1 MDKMVPILIRGFRQ
15 KIEGEEEEKHRLLNE
30 STLKIFV
37 ELAKI
42 KYQWTHEMTNEMLSI
57 NGLKYLFVTITD
69 SPLDDLIQMCY
80 EVLIMITKQN

>member
-1 MDKMVPILIRGFRQ
+1 MPILIRGFRQ

-42 KYQWTHEMTNEMLSI
+42 KYQWTHEMTNEMLSV

>member
-42 KYQWTHEMTNEMLSI
+42 KYQWTH
-57 NGLKYLFVTITD
+57 
-69 SPLDDLIQMCY
+69 
-80 EVLIMITKQN
+80 

>member
-42 KYQWTHEMTNEMLSI
+42 KYQWTHEMTNEMLSV